1 MLYHIFFKSIFELPC
16 EGAAGLLLF
25 IETLDRLLVGEAVRE
40 RSGDETEA
48 VVAVDEVEFIFLTC
62 KKKLVKSSHS
72 VDGCSVFTIF
82 LNYV

>member
-1 MLYHIFFKSIFELPC
+1 MFM
-16 EGAAGLLLF
+16 
-25 IETLDRLLVGEAVRE
+25 ETLDRLLVGEAVSE

-62 KKKLVKSSHS
+62 KKRKLKLSHS
-72 VDGCSVFTIF
+72 EDGCCVFTIF